1 MTEISIQFLGR
12 THKVPEPILIN
23 GFKFTHN
30 KGNSYRC
37 CSCGKNVVVKVDSN
51 QLIVGLK
58 TEIKHDTLIHRK
70 TDMER
75 VQKLISKKLIREEI
89 LENPLKS
96 NKLIK
101 ETSRYDNISLK
112 EISRI
117 RSNIK
122 KEFEIPADLNDLVNY
137 KNNSIVLAYNEGDM
151 ILLGEPSGLI
161 VLSQSTTILMDGTFK
176 SVSCNGQLYIVHG
189 VINNKCVCC
198 LYCRMSER
206 SQYAYK
212 LLFNTIQTIGERMN
226 LNIFKRAVVVKTD
239 FEISVINIF
248 KNYYPEVFFNGCYF
262 HYAYN
267 IMKHVRK
274 NGLFVLYK
282 KNYDFKKFIKRM
294 RTLCML
300 PLKYISTN
308 TVDTLYL
315 LVEEAV
321 DGLSE
326 NNGYVKLKN
335 YIERTWLGLENGY
348 CKFPPVM
355 WNVFNSEIRTN
366 NLCEASHRIINED
379 IGTNKLDMIGTFQ
392 LIKNNLE
399 RDKERVMSNKINVDT
414 KKVRQSINAT
424 IELLKNYFENK
435 LMNYITY
442 LDLVSMVVQLKNFK
456 SLTNFKNNYLSLEKL
471 KEYESNII
479 DDFEKDF
486 VNIYPLGARNDEIVT
501 DDGNNNQTL
510 NTIREITEEEKNLG
524 TKINELVQTNKL
536 NDFKVIYECDYVI
549 KTAKEIVQQK
559 IHGDKQNE
567 SIVIE
572 EDNEESAIG
581 DIITFNKQNEQKV
594 DKQISTCDDR
604 IISHYENIIT
614 TKDSEYENMCKH
626 YEQLISV
633 IQKERTFDKK
643 KYEDELKDKYELM
656 NNKIKDFDELKVLY
670 EETRNEF
677 YSFITE
683 FNNIGTKKEH
693 LKELEAINTSKIP
706 TKEKNKIEAIKEK
719 IMNEIT
725 IQEERLKES
734 LSQKITESRKDNN

>member
-1 MTEISIQFLGR
+1 
-12 THKVPEPILIN
+12 
-23 GFKFTHN
+23 
-30 KGNSYRC
+30 
-37 CSCGKNVVVKVDSN
+37 
-51 QLIVGLK
+51 
-58 TEIKHDTLIHRK
+58 
-70 TDMER
+70 
-75 VQKLISKKLIREEI
+75 
-89 LENPLKS
+89 
-96 NKLIK
+96 
-101 ETSRYDNISLK
+101 
-112 EISRI
+112 
-117 RSNIK
+117 
-122 KEFEIPADLNDLVNY
+122 
-137 KNNSIVLAYNEGDM
+137 
-151 ILLGEPSGLI
+151 
-161 VLSQSTTILMDGTFK
+161 
-176 SVSCNGQLYIVHG
+176 
-189 VINNKCVCC
+189 
-198 LYCRMSER
+198 
-206 SQYAYK
+206 
-212 LLFNTIQTIGERMN
+212 
-226 LNIFKRAVVVKTD
+226 
-239 FEISVINIF
+239 
-248 KNYYPEVFFNGCYF
+248 
-262 HYAYN
+262 
-267 IMKHVRK
+267 
-274 NGLFVLYK
+274 
-282 KNYDFKKFIKRM
+282 
-294 RTLCML
+294 
-300 PLKYISTN
+300 
-308 TVDTLYL
+308 
-315 LVEEAV
+315 
-321 DGLSE
+321 
-326 NNGYVKLKN
+326 
-335 YIERTWLGLENGY
+335 
-348 CKFPPVM
+348 M

-510 NTIREITEEEKNLG
+510 NTIRERTEEEKNLG

-643 KYEDELKDKYELM
+643 KYEDELKDKDELM